1 MARRA
6 KPEKGALPLELPPEP
21 ASGQKPQPAIPPAHP
36 SYAVEALDL
45 VKTYPGKVT
54 LFDFS
59 INIPEGGIFG
69 LLGPNGAGK
78 STFIRILS
86 GLEKEDSGSFRI
98 FGQRPS
104 PEVRKKIGVAPQENC
119 FHPLLTCMENLLYYG
134 ALYGITGK
142 NAKGR
147 AQELLN
153 QLGLT
158 DKKNVQA
165 TFMSGGMK
173 RRLNL
178 ACALMHEPKLIILDE
193 PTTGLDP
200 STRRQLWETVTRI
213 AATTNA
219 TVILTTHYMEEA
231 EALCGKIAF
240 VNRGKVAAY
249 GSPREL
255 KRLAGKE
262 LLKMKSVP
270 GVYAKLE
277 PLIKK
282 IPGVESMTVTE
293 HGIVV
298 EAEDAASLVSPV
310 TSIFMDNLEKV
321 VELSVSRP
329 SLEDVFLKLT
339 GAQLKEATKNEAA
352 GGS

>member
-1 MARRA
+1 MPRKKKA
-6 KPEKGALPLELPPEP
+6 PPIP
-21 ASGQKPQPAIPPAHP
+21 VPGPQPPVSGIPQPPP
-36 SYAVEALDL
+36 SFAVEAFDL

-54 LFDFS
+54 LFNFS
-59 INIPEGGIFG
+59 LNIPEGGIFG

-98 FGQRPS
+98 FGQKPS
-104 PEVRKKIGVAPQENC
+104 SAVRRKIGVAPQENS
-119 FHPLLTCMENLLYYG
+119 FHPLLTCMENLLYFG
-134 ALYGITGK
+134 SLYGISG
-142 NAKGR
+142 AKARER
-147 AQELLN
+147 ALGLLA
-153 QLGLT
+153 QLGLAE
-158 DKKNVQA
+158 KKNVQA
-165 TFMSGGMK
+165 AFLSGGMK

-200 STRRQLWETVTRI
+200 STRRQLWETVTKI
-213 AATTNA
+213 ASSTNA

-240 VNRGKVAAY
+240 INRGQVAAY
-249 GSPREL
+249 GTPREL
-255 KRLAGKE
+255 KRLAGRE
-262 LLKMKSVP
+262 ILKLRSVP
-270 GVYAKLE
+270 GEYSRLE
-277 PLIKK
+277 PLVREV
-282 IPGVESMTVTE
+282 PGAESVIATE
-293 HGIVV
+293 HGIFV
-298 EAEDAASLVSPV
+298 EADDAAQLVPQV
-310 TSIFMDNLEKV
+310 AQIFVQNSEKI

>member
-6 KPEKGALPLELPPEP
+6 KPEKGIP
-21 ASGQKPQPAIPPAHP
+21 AQETMPQPVQGPQLPVP
-36 SYAVEALDL
+36 GNSFAVEALEL

-54 LFDFS
+54 LFNFS
-59 INIPEGGIFG
+59 LNIPEGGIFG

-86 GLEKEDSGSFRI
+86 GLEKEDSGAFRI

-104 PEVRKKIGVAPQENC
+104 AETRRKIGVAPQENC

-142 NAKGR
+142 KAKER
-147 AQELLN
+147 AQELIN
-153 QLGLT
+153 QLGLA

-165 TFMSGGMK
+165 SFMSGGMK

-178 ACALMHEPKLIILDE
+178 ACALMHEPRLIILDE

-240 VNRGKVAAY
+240 VNKGQVAAY
-249 GSPREL
+249 GTPREL
-255 KRLAGKE
+255 KRLAGRE

-270 GVYAKLE
+270 GDYAKLE

-282 IPGVESMTVTE
+282 LPGAETITVTE

-298 EAEDAASLVSPV
+298 EAEDAAALVSEV
-310 TSIFMDNLEKV
+310 TQIFMDNSEKII
-321 VELSVSRP
+321 ELSVSRP

-339 GAQLKEATKNEAA
+339 GDQLKEATKNEAA

>member
-1 MARRA
+1 MAGKR
-6 KPEKGALPLELPPEP
+6 KALLPEP
-21 ASGQKPQPAIPPAHP
+21 AAPQQGPQPA
-36 SYAVEALDL
+36 YAVEAMDL

-59 INIPEGGIFG
+59 LKIPEGGIFG

-98 FGQRPS
+98 FGQKPS
-104 PEVRKKIGVAPQENC
+104 QQVRKKIGVAPQENC

-142 NAKGR
+142 KARER

-153 QLGLT
+153 QLGLA
-158 DKKNVQA
+158 DKQDVQA
-165 TFMSGGMK
+165 AFMSGGMK

-178 ACALMHEPKLIILDE
+178 ACALMHEPRLIILDE

-200 STRRQLWETVTRI
+200 STRRQLWETVTKVA
-213 AATTNA
+213 AATGA
-219 TVILTTHYMEEA
+219 TVMLTTHYMEEA
-231 EALCGKIAF
+231 EALCGQIAF
-240 VNRGKVAAY
+240 VNKGQVAAY
-249 GSPREL
+249 GTPREL
-255 KRLAGKE
+255 KRLAGRE
-262 LLKMKSVP
+262 LLKMRSVP
-270 GVYAKLE
+270 GDYAKLE
-277 PLIKK
+277 PLIRKL
-282 IPGVESMTVTE
+282 PAAESITVTE

-298 EAEDAASLVSPV
+298 EAEDAAALVQPI
-310 TSIFMDNLEKV
+310 TGIFMENSEKI

-352 GGS
+352 GGN